1 MYHKD
6 RESRCLYYLGRYNS
20 KIVMTMLLVKSRNE
34 HPEDIAHPSHTA
46 FFYHSR
52 GRKSFLL
59 SGESPFQVDR
69 KKSQNSIVHFP
80 ISPVKTVR
88 NSQYHRK
95 NPLIS
100 IYCFKYLPNLLSH
113 IRQIIILQRTAYFF
127 IYKEIFLLKCGQI
140 CENPQNYLHSLQ
152 FTVILIF
159 FLCLGSQ
166 TEIFGEAPSV
176 PKSELKSYIFVHTV
190 LYINKY
196 YEYCP

>member
-88 NSQYHRK
+88 NSQYPRYHRK

-113 IRQIIILQRTAYFF
+113 IRQIIILQPQS
-127 IYKEIFLLKCGQI
+127 KELVEG
-140 CENPQNYLHSLQ
+140 LQ
-152 FTVILIF
+152 KLVQHFDARGLPVA
-159 FLCLGSQ
+159 GS
-166 TEIFGEAPSV
+166 GPRS
-176 PKSELKSYIFVHTV
+176 SM
-190 LYINKY
+190 
-196 YEYCP
+196 